1 LIAQSLKIITINKNM
16 ASATPD
22 LVHSYL
28 QEIGRYPLLSQSQE
42 ISYARLVQQMVG
54 IEQAKEQQTQQLNR
68 QPTDSEL
75 AATLG
80 KSEAEIQTIIQQGQ
94 RAKQKMITA
103 NLRLV
108 VAIAKKYQNRNLEF
122 PDLIQEGALGLQRS
136 IEKFDPNRGYKLS
149 TYAYWWIN
157 QSITRAVAEKSRIIR
172 LPIHIN
178 ERLNKI
184 KNRERELSQSLG
196 RRPTVME
203 IAESLKLKPSLIW
216 ESLNVSKHPVS
227 LEMRVGNEQETE
239 LISIL
244 PVPDNS
250 PSEQINQ
257 ELLYQD
263 LSKLLALLKEKQREV
278 LTLRF
283 GLGDDPP
290 MSLTQIAK
298 RLKLSR
304 ERVVKIEVK
313 AMTILRRHQD
323 NIKEYLVD

>member
-1 LIAQSLKIITINKNM
+1 M

-28 QEIGRYPLLSQSQE
+28 QEIGRYPLLTQSIE
-42 ISYARLVQQMVG
+42 IAYARLVQQMVA
-54 IEQAKEQQTQQLNR
+54 IQEQRQTLAQQLR
-68 QPTDSEL
+68 REPTPKEL
-75 AATLG
+75 AKTVQ
-80 KSEAEIQTIIQQGQ
+80 KTEAQVLEILNLGQ

-157 QSITRAVAEKSRIIR
+157 QSITRAIAEQSRTIR
-172 LPIHIN
+172 LPVHFT
-178 ERLNKI
+178 ERFNKI
-184 KNRERELSQSLG
+184 KKVQREMFQTLG
-196 RRPTVME
+196 RLPSVGE
-203 IAESLKLKPSLIW
+203 IAESLKLKPSLIR
-216 ESLNVSKHPVS
+216 ESLNVSKNPVS
-227 LEMRVGNEQETE
+227 LDLRVGAERETE
-239 LISIL
+239 LINIL
-244 PVPDNS
+244 PIPDNS

-257 ELLYQD
+257 EFLSQD

-298 RLKLSR
+298 HLKLSR

-313 AMTILRRHQD
+313 AMTFLRRHQD
-323 NIKEYLVD
+323 SIKEYLDD